1 MEIVRLSDWNDST
14 ENLAKVLRDLEK
26 AGELTERI
34 RVLKRAYG
42 STDTDTE
49 MRQEV
54 ANTEMKARRARLIPN
69 WQTNGTS
76 AVFYPATPHHHQ
88 GGISRDSTQLVERMA
103 VDHDLRRQVL
113 SEPIVA
119 THRPRTDTRG
129 GEDPAGGTREQ
140 QREKHAGWNIGD
152 QLHTAGP
159 VWVNVKTVDEG
170 YDSSQ
175 LRKVTLHGD
184 TYDNRTRT
192 LVYRITLPS
201 ALAMLQYHPA
211 TGDESTIHGVIPPG
225 TFIVTGKEG
234 DTVDMTME
242 LPRDGTLDILKLH
255 GCVISLW
262 GGLEFKY

>member
-34 RVLKRAYG
+34 RVLKLAYG
-42 STDTDTE
+42 ATATDTE
-49 MRQEV
+49 MRQDV

-69 WQTNGTS
+69 WQTNGRS
-76 AVFYPATPHHHQ
+76 AVFYSATPHRHQ
-88 GGISRDSTQLVERMA
+88 GGISRMSTQLVERMA

-113 SEPIVA
+113 SEPIVV
-119 THRPRTDTRG
+119 THRPQTDTTCG
-129 GEDPAGGTREQ
+129 KDPAGGTRDEQ
-140 QREKHAGWNIGD
+140 CKKHDGWKIDD

-175 LRKVTLHGD
+175 LREVCINGD

-211 TGDESTIHGVIPPG
+211 TGDASNIHGVIPPG

-234 DTVDMTME
+234 DTVDMTMQ

-255 GCVISLW
+255 GCAISLW